1 MVQALGTGGRS
12 IRTIPNYSAA
22 SCRRRATAAC
32 SSNRVCAH
40 RRARK
45 LDSAAVTSVAH
56 TYFLLGDYQQALAW
70 YPAGI
75 RFYLDAAAMAAD
87 GRETEAAELL
97 AHRSLLAPLVDSLR
111 LCLIGDYDRS
121 TQVVMHA
128 LESEPAPEPEI
139 RFYLARHLARAGAAD
154 GALKTIRDLVE
165 AGFFCSTALREDPWL
180 KPLARLSGFDEVLN
194 AVLRR
199 EAEAR
204 TAFEAAD
211 GSRVLSNAADR
222 PALVVAGPE

>member
-1 MVQALGTGGRS
+1 MQATRYCGLLEQS
-12 IRTIPNYSAA
+12 
-22 SCRRRATAAC
+22 
-32 SSNRVCAH
+32 VCAH

-56 TYFLLGDYQQALAW
+56 TYFLLGDYQQVLAW
-70 YPAGI
+70 YPAGS
-75 RFYLDAAAMAAD
+75 RFYLDAAALAAD

-97 AHRSLLAPLVDSLR
+97 AHRRLLAPLVDSLR
-111 LCLIGDYDRS
+111 VCLNGDHDRS
-121 TQVVMHA
+121 IQIVREA

-180 KPLARLSGFDEVLN
+180 KPLARLSCFDDVLN

-211 GSRVLSNAADR
+211 GNRVLSNAAER
-222 PALVVAGPE
+222 PALVVATPE